1 MKEHVMFAKKMQIP
15 QTLLIE
21 NGDIV
26 QIFPGKKPEIID
38 KAPSGKMYLDGSI
51 GVTEDSQSIRER
63 RNLSLNGYLEVT
75 LIVSNN
81 GKIKKPVISF
91 KGIPDDEVS
100 ETFIF
105 DMEDEISNICKSFSL
120 QSKKQEKN
128 LIDTLKHNCRRIVR
142 DKTGKKPYTNINI
155 ARI

>member
-1 MKEHVMFAKKMQIP
+1 
-15 QTLLIE
+15 
-21 NGDIV
+21 
-26 QIFPGKKPEIID
+26 
-38 KAPSGKMYLDGSI
+38 MYLDGSI

-128 LIDTLKHNCRRIVR
+128 LIDTLKQNCRRIVR